1 MKKSGFLL
9 FLIFIGILSVSF
21 ASIFIRLSESH
32 PLIISTYRMGISSI
46 ILLPIFIFKKEKILR
61 KDKIIFLLSGTFLAF
76 HFYTWITSLR
86 FTSIMSST
94 VLVTTNPIFVSIFS
108 YFLFKKI
115 PKTKTILAIILSI
128 FGVTLMS
135 YKGDFSTNIKGNLL
149 ALSGAIFASLYIISN
164 YSLRKK
170 YNLINVIF
178 RVYFISFLILLIF
191 SLILKIKLIF
201 LPKKEYLFLFLIALL
216 PQVIGHSIFNYAL
229 KFFSPTFISLTI
241 LGEPIGATILGI
253 IFFNEIPKFIEILG
267 GILIILAILISE
279 KK

>member
-216 PQVIGHSIFNYAL
+216 PQVIGHSIFNFAL

-253 IFFNEIPKFIEILG
+253 IFFNEIPKIIEILG

-279 KK
+279 KE

>member
-216 PQVIGHSIFNYAL
+216 PQVIGHSIFNFAL

-279 KK
+279 KE

>member
-279 KK
+279 KE